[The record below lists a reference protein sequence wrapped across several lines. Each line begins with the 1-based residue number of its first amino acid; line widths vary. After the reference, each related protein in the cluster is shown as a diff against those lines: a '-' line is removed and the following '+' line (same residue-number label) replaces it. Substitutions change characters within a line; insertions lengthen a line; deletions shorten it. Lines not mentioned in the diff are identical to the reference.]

1 MTGSAGGVQAP
12 EGACSVRGAGRWG
25 CGRLHRP
32 VTEPVICLVTDG
44 TLAWASV
51 LSLGP
56 SD

>member
-12 EGACSVRGAGRWG
+12 EGA
-25 CGRLHRP
+25 
-32 VTEPVICLVTDG
+32 TDG